1 MKSLYNLF
9 MRYLAIDLGEKRTGV
24 AIGDDLT
31 GIVSPLDV
39 IETSSENE
47 RFIRLRD
54 LIEWEGPGAL
64 VVGWPLNMDGS
75 AGPAAL
81 KCKAFA
87 DRLSQ
92 ATRLPVHLHDERQTS
107 EIADEQMAMS
117 GLTHKQK
124 KARRDA
130 LAAAAILRG
139 FLEASASAID
149 DEIAPQADADE

>member
-1 MKSLYNLF
+1 
-9 MRYLAIDLGEKRTGV
+9 MRYLAIDLGDKRTGV
-24 AIGDDLT
+24 AMGDTLT
-31 GIVSPLDV
+31 GIVTPLDV
-39 IETSSENE
+39 INTASDTE
-47 RFIRLRD
+47 RFTRLRD

-75 AGPAAL
+75 VGPAAV

-87 DRLSQ
+87 DKLSE

-107 EIADEQMAMS
+107 QAADEQMAMS

-130 LAAAAILRG
+130 MAAANILRS
-139 FLEASASAID
+139 FFEALGS
-149 DEIAPQADADE
+149 EEDANDPDPDAEEEV

>member
-1 MKSLYNLF
+1 
-9 MRYLAIDLGEKRTGV
+9 MRYLAIDLGDKRTGV

-31 GIVSPLDV
+31 GIVTPLDV
-39 IETSSENE
+39 IETASDHE

-75 AGPAAL
+75 AGPSAE

-87 DRLSQ
+87 DKLSE
-92 ATRLPVHLHDERQTS
+92 ATRLPAHLHDERLTS
-107 EIADEQMAMS
+107 AAADEQMAMS

-130 LAAAAILRG
+130 LAAAEILRG
-139 FLEASASAID
+139 YFASK
-149 DEIAPQADADE
+149 ADASDG

>member
-1 MKSLYNLF
+1 

-24 AIGDDLT
+24 ALGDDLT
-31 GIVSPLDV
+31 GIVSPHEV
-39 IETSSENE
+39 ITTSSEAE
-47 RFIRLRD
+47 RFTRLKA

-75 AGPAAL
+75 VGPAAQ

-87 DRLSQ
+87 DKLGE
-92 ATRLPVHLHDERQTS
+92 ATRLPVHLHDERLS
-107 EIADEQMAMS
+107 SAVADEQMAMS

-130 LAAAAILRG
+130 LAAANILRG
-139 FLEASASAID
+139 YFEALD
-149 DEIAPQADADE
+149 RPPETD

>member
-1 MKSLYNLF
+1 
-9 MRYLAIDLGEKRTGV
+9 MRYLAIDLGDKRTGV
-24 AIGDDLT
+24 AVGDTFT
-31 GIVSPLDV
+31 GIVTPLEV
-39 IETSSENE
+39 VETSSENE
-47 RFIRLRD
+47 LFVRLRN

-75 AGPAAL
+75 VGPSAL

-87 DRLSQ
+87 DRLSE
-92 ATRLPVHLHDERQTS
+92 ATRLPVHLHDERLTS
-107 EIADEQMAMS
+107 VVADEQMAMT

-139 FLEASASAID
+139 FFETLGSADS
-149 DEIAPQADADE
+149 Q

>member
-1 MKSLYNLF
+1 
-9 MRYLAIDLGEKRTGV
+9 MRYLSIDLGDKRTGV

-31 GIVSPLDV
+31 GIVSPHEV
-39 IETSSENE
+39 INTSSEVE
-47 RFIRLRD
+47 RFNRLKA

-75 AGPAAL
+75 VGPNAQ

-87 DRLSQ
+87 DKLSE
-92 ATRLPVHLHDERQTS
+92 ATRLPVHLHDERLS
-107 EIADEQMAMS
+107 SAFADEQMAMS

-130 LAAAAILRG
+130 MAAANILRG
-139 FLEASASAID
+139 YFEALALEQDQHEPKS
-149 DEIAPQADADE
+149 DAEE